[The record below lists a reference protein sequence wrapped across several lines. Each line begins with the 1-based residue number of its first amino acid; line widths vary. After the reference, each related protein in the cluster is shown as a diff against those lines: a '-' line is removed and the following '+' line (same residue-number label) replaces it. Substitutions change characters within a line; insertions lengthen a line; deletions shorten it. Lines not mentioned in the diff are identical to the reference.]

1 MKAIVKPA
9 PFPLWDILDSL
20 VDERTGIVRH
30 LIEVKREAGAPDLF
44 GYYAKACDTTAFTT
58 QRNFSD
64 AGGASTDRKIAMAKA
79 IGEAV
84 ERYCS
89 SIFDVSELPYFSFD
103 SASFPTVAPGN
114 FALYN
119 LQQYQEAG
127 FPYQPFLPHTHVHWI
142 QGNDLVSSQPYYV
155 PASMVF
161 VPYFPNH
168 EFGETPICQPISTG
182 LACHFSK
189 AEASLS
195 AICEVI
201 ERDAFTIVW
210 QAQLSM
216 PQILIE
222 TLSAENQDLIKRYE
236 RSGAEV
242 SVINLSM
249 DHGIPT
255 ILSVLRHT
263 HSELP
268 ALVFAA
274 ATHLDPEKAVRKSL
288 EELALTRRL
297 AKHLKLTIPS
307 FSAERDYSGVANK
320 MGHVRLLCD
329 QKHAHLADFIFS
341 SPVKAEFGEIQN
353 LSSGVPEDDIQTVV
367 ENLIGF
373 SHQVIIADL
382 TTPDVRD
389 LGLFVHR
396 AIIPGFHPLFF
407 GHRVRALGGVRLW
420 TVPQKLGFIGI
431 SPEVGDNPIPHPYP

>member
-1 MKAIVKPA
+1 MRTIVNPA

-44 GYYAKACDTTAFTT
+44 GYYAKACDTNAFTT
-58 QRNFSD
+58 QRNFSE

-89 SIFDVSELPYFSFD
+89 AIFDVSELPYFSFD
-103 SASFPTVAPGN
+103 SASFPAVSPGN
-114 FALYN
+114 FALYS
-119 LQQYQEAG
+119 LQQYQEDG
-127 FPYQPFLPHTHVHWI
+127 FPYHPFLPDTPVHWI
-142 QGNDLVSSQPYYV
+142 QGTDLMSNQPYYV

-168 EFGETPICQPISTG
+168 ELGEVPLCQPISTG
-182 LACHFSK
+182 LASHFSN
-189 AEASLS
+189 ADASLS

-222 TLSAENQDLIKRYE
+222 TLSAQNQDLIRRYKH
-236 RSGAEV
+236 SGAEV
-242 SVINLSM
+242 SVLNLSM

-255 ILSVLRHT
+255 ILSVLRHI

-307 FSAERDYSGVANK
+307 FSAEMDYSGIANK

-329 QKHAHLADFIFS
+329 QERAHLADFIFS
-341 SPVKAEFGEIQN
+341 SPVKTEFGDIDN
-353 LSSGVPEDDIQTVV
+353 ISSGNAEDDVQTVV
-367 ENLIGF
+367 GKLTGF
-373 SHQVIIADL
+373 SRQVIIVDL
-382 TTPDVRD
+382 TTPDVKD

-420 TVPQKLGFIGI
+420 TVPQKLGFVGI
-431 SPEVGDNPIPHPYP
+431 SSETGDNPIPHPYP